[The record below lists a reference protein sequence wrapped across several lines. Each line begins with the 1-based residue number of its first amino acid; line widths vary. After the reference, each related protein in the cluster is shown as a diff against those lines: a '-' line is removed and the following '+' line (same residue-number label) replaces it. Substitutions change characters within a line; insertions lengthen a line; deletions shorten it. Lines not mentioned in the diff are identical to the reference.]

1 MPEPTTAQPKAS
13 GQPQPPSPQPSAE
26 PPITISEPAAET
38 AETLKEKGN
47 AAIRRQ
53 DYAEAVRMYSY
64 AIKLSAVPDA
74 ILHSNRSAA
83 FLRLG
88 QLYYANEDA
97 DRAIQLRPDWAKA
110 HFRRGEVQKAG
121 GQFDSALL
129 SYARALQLQP
139 TDDCIIEAAK
149 RVAALSTHEAMC

>member
-1 MPEPTTAQPKAS
+1 MAAGAADER
-13 GQPQPPSPQPSAE
+13 PPNVGAG
-26 PPITISEPAAET
+26 EPAAET
-38 AETLKEKGN
+38 VETLKEKGN

-53 DYAEAVRMYSY
+53 DFAEAVLMYSY
-64 AIKLSAVPDA
+64 AIKLSVGSPDA
-74 ILHSNRSAA
+74 ILHSNRSVA

-97 DRAIQLRPDWAKA
+97 ERAIQLRPDWAKA
-110 HFRRGEVQKAG
+110 HYRRGEVQKAG

-149 RVAALSTHEAMC
+149 RVAALSTHEAMCEWYWCHQYWCY